1 MENILLNEEGSGEV
15 NYHDNK
21 NIKLRK
27 RGRTKKIE
35 PTPEVLTPTPQP
47 TQTPQLT
54 EKEIW
59 INWVKENRIEFMN
72 SGKKSN
78 EFITNVYKAY
88 NSIYNTNKS
97 RGKCGICDWNIILE
111 LKRKFF

>member
-1 MENILLNEEGSGEV
+1 MEKNEDIKEV
-15 NYHDNK
+15 NYNDNK
-21 NIKLRK
+21 DIKLKSKGRPRK
-27 RGRTKKIE
+27 KKE
-35 PTPEVLTPTPQP
+35 STPEP
-47 TQTPQLT
+47 TQTPS
-54 EKEIW
+54 EKEVW
-59 INWVKENRIEFMN
+59 IQWVKDNRVQFMN

-88 NSIYNTNKS
+88 NTIYNTNKS

>member
-1 MENILLNEEGSGEV
+1 MEDTYLNGEGSGNLK
-15 NYHDNK
+15 NYNNNK
-21 NIKLRK
+21 DIKVRK
-27 RGRTKKIE
+27 RRTTKSKPK
-35 PTPEVLTPTPQP
+35 PTATPLPP
-47 TQTPQLT
+47 T

-59 INWVKENRIEFMN
+59 IQWIKDNRKEFFN

-88 NSIYNTNKS
+88 NVIFNSNKS

-111 LKRKFF
+111 LKARFF